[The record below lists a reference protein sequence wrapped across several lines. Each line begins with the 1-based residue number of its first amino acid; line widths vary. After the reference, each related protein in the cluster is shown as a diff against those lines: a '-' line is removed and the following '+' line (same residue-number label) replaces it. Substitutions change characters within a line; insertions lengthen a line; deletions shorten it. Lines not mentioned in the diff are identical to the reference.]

1 MKILF
6 LDCDGVL
13 NCATTNFKTDLWPLD
28 RYMAF
33 LVGKIIL
40 DTGAKVVLSS
50 AWRIHPEARA
60 IVDQCVSPILDI
72 TPHSWYDHDTEHHS
86 TRGEEI
92 QKWINDY
99 SACYPTPN
107 DHACCNYKIDRY
119 AILDDCSDMLPD
131 QLPNFFRT
139 SWATGLTE
147 KIANQVIAHL
157 NTPKGWVRSQ
167 GI

>member
-33 LVGKIIL
+33 LVGKIVL

-72 TPHSWYDHDTEHHS
+72 TPHSWYNHNTEHHS

-92 QKWINDY
+92 QKWLDQHSEIN
-99 SACYPTPN
+99 
-107 DHACCNYKIDRY
+107 KY
-119 AILDDCSDMLPD
+119 AILDDCSDMLSD

-147 KIANQVIAHL
+147 EIANKVIAHL

-167 GI
+167 